1 MARARSLAH
10 LMAIQYFG
18 KQFLVTPKSMLGIE
32 RIMNKEPS
40 CVCLYIS
47 YVKQDM
53 SFWILKTSGVKY
65 RTINVCKDF
74 DRVGAIRNFSEFFAK
89 FRRFSVPP
97 LKNCE
102 DRSLSPVFE
111 RRPTAHSS
119 LNTVQDKVAA
129 LRLGESDENEK
140 SEPEQDLKYSQGYK
154 MIISPVADLLHEPE
168 IIIVPDRCLFNV
180 PFAALKDENGRYLS
194 ETYRIR
200 IAPSLTTLK
209 LIQDSPVS
217 YHSRSGALIVGDPQV
232 GDVVY
237 QGRIVSLTPLPSAR
251 REAERI
257 GRLLG
262 VQPLL
267 GEHATKRAVL
277 QRIHSVSLIHFAA
290 HGDAERGEI
299 ALAPERSSNGIPQQ
313 QDYLLTMSDISKV
326 RLQAKLVVLSCCHSA
341 RGDVRVEGVVGI
353 ARAFLA
359 SGARSVLVALWAI
372 EDEATEQFMNRFYA
386 CLARGRS
393 ASEALHQT
401 MKWMRVN
408 GFPEVGQWAPFLL
421 IGDNVKLFS

>member
-1 MARARSLAH
+1 ME
-10 LMAIQYFG
+10 
-18 KQFLVTPKSMLGIE
+18 FLS
-32 RIMNKEPS
+32 S
-40 CVCLYIS
+40 
-47 YVKQDM
+47 
-53 SFWILKTSGVKY
+53 
-65 RTINVCKDF
+65 
-74 DRVGAIRNFSEFFAK
+74 
-89 FRRFSVPP
+89 FRR
-97 LKNCE
+97 E
-102 DRSLSPVFE
+102 
-111 RRPTAHSS
+111 T
-119 LNTVQDKVAA
+119 
-129 LRLGESDENEK
+129 
-140 SEPEQDLKYSQGYK
+140 
-154 MIISPVADLLHEPE
+154 
-168 IIIVPDRCLFNV
+168 
-180 PFAALKDENGRYLS
+180 NGSRM
-194 ETYRIR
+194 R
-200 IAPSLTTLK
+200 IAPSLTALK

-217 YHSRSGALIVGDPQV
+217 YHSRSGASIVGDPQI

-251 REAERI
+251 RDAESI

-262 VQPLL
+262 VQLLL
-267 GEHATKRAVL
+267 GEHATKRDVL

-299 ALAPERSSNGIPQQ
+299 ALASVRSSNRIPQQ
-313 QDYLLTMSDISKV
+313 QDYLQTMSDISKV
-326 RLQAKLVVLSCCHSA
+326 RLRWWFLSCCHSA

-408 GFPEVGQWAPFLL
+408 GFPEVRQWAPFLL